1 MVFLNVGVAV
11 APNVTCDASCM
22 AHTGLVGQAVTVR
35 DLWKHQDIG
44 VEAKLATLEAKN
56 LSGNGGH
63 LMLMLTPK
71 KEDDLQKK

>member
-1 MVFLNVGVAV
+1 
-11 APNVTCDASCM
+11 M

-56 LSGNGGH
+56 LPGNGGH
-63 LMLMLTPK
+63 LMLMLTPRK
-71 KEDDLQKK
+71 KMIFKQSDRVSLI